1 MKDFTISIIIPV
13 YNEGQQIQKNLR
25 KVHDI
30 MCENS
35 IYYEFIVIDDGS
47 SDDTWKELEIVSKE
61 LPAIHLIRFSRNY
74 GKEAALFA
82 GIEAVD
88 SDACIIMDSDLQ
100 HPPEL
105 IPEMVRLWKEE
116 GYDVIEGEKSLRGK
130 EGIANKLGASVF
142 YGAFKK
148 LSGYDLNRASDFKL
162 LDSKVIDALQS
173 MPERNTFFRGMSIWV
188 GYKRKSIPFVVQDRK
203 DGRSK
208 WSIFKL
214 SKLAIDAITSFS
226 SLPLQMVTII
236 GMTFFFG
243 ALILGVQTIYMK
255 VAGIAFSGFTT
266 VILLLLIMGSALMI
280 SLGIIGNYIAKIFD
294 EVKGRPRYLI
304 REEKRKN

>member
-214 SKLAIDAITSFS
+214 SKLAIDAIISFS
-226 SLPLQMVTII
+226 SLPLQMVTLI
-236 GMTFFFG
+236 GMTFFIG

-304 REEKRKN
+304 KEEKRKN